1 MAPLIFLL
9 VTTFVVHLI
18 GRTLKPSWLPWKIAV
33 RAGVVVMFLVTGTS
47 HFIGMRAELVS
58 MVPPSLPAPEFL
70 VTLTGSLELAGAL
83 GLLWAGT
90 RHWAA
95 GGLSLMLIAM
105 FPANIYK
112 ALSGTG
118 TAGADLAWDDTL
130 LPRTAL
136 QAIFL
141 AATSS
146 ILIWHIQARRRVKP
160 TITPPHSP
168 KSAGRIT
175 SN

>member
-1 MAPLIFLL
+1 MAPLAFLL
-9 VTTFVVHLI
+9 VTMIIVHLI
-18 GRTLKPSWLPWKIAV
+18 GRTLRPSWRPWKIAV
-33 RAGVVVMFLVTGTS
+33 RAGVVVMFLVTGSS

-58 MVPPSLPAPEFL
+58 MVPPSMPAPEFL
-70 VTLTGSLELAGAL
+70 VTLTGVLELAGAL

-90 RHWAA
+90 RPWAA

-118 TAGADLAWDDTL
+118 ATGTDLAWDDTL

-146 ILIWHIQARRRVKP
+146 IFVWHIQARRGVKL
-160 TITPPHSP
+160 TSAPPHP
-168 KSAGRIT
+168 PESADRIP